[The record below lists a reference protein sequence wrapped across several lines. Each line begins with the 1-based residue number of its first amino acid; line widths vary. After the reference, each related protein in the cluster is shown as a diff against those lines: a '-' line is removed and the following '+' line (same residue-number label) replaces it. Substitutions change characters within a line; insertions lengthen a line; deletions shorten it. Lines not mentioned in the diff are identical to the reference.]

1 MLPLIAVI
9 LTSIPTLIHSTDT
22 SEFTQQNNR
31 FAFNLLNVLPLNQN
45 HFFSPLSISH
55 SLYML
60 LNGANGR
67 TETELKALFNIHTN
81 ETLQPMNENI
91 KSTLHLI
98 NSKNS
103 NDSVIRLANRVLISN
118 IYNLTESYN
127 SVMRDTFNA
136 SVDSVDFTQNADNI
150 TNNINDW
157 IREQTNGKIDKLFD
171 TLANDT
177 RFVITNALYFSAVWD
192 KPFDP
197 YSTTDDDFY
206 GINKTAK
213 VLFMRQETKFRYTFD
228 QQLNA
233 SLIELPF
240 IHESN
245 ISMIIVFPNNTN
257 GFNNT
262 IEKLVSLSL
271 NERLKNLYNSDKRQL
286 KLRVPKFNLETSYD
300 LKHPLRQLGLNTAFE
315 SSADLSGITGDRNV
329 RVSEAI
335 HKAVFKVTEVGAE
348 ASAAVGIVGVPHIWI
363 PPLEVT
369 INRPFVFI
377 IRDNNTGI
385 VLFVGQVFDV

>member
-45 HFFSPLSISH
+45 HFFSPLSITH

-118 IYNLTESYN
+118 IYNLTKSYN

-157 IREQTNGKIDKLFD
+157 ISEQTNGKINKLFD

-192 KPFDP
+192 KPFNE
-197 YSTTDDDFY
+197 YSTIDDDFY

-213 VLFMRQETKFRYTFD
+213 VPFMRQETKFRYTFD

-245 ISMIIVFPNNTN
+245 ISMIIIFPNNTN

-262 IEKLVSLSL
+262 IENLVSLSL
-271 NERLKNLYNSDKRQL
+271 NERLKVLYNSDKRQL

-363 PPLEVT
+363 PPLEVK